1 PKAIREV
8 SKDLRGATKVD
19 LADGR
24 RLGAAQI
31 QGEFLERL
39 SQYAQTELDLDPWQ
53 TQVLNIWRTCLKAIS
68 GGDWE
73 KVTHLVD
80 WAAKK
85 KLLQAYA
92 NRHQL
97 APNDVR
103 LKRLALAY
111 HDLDPASGLRTK
123 LERSGALATFI
134 DANKANCPTAPATTR
149 AHLRGSL
156 IEAAQGA
163 GRLVKAD
170 WVNIKLEDGSAH
182 QFELLDPLANSD
194 WRVDKLL
201 SELQSSQID
210 PFWQGTGV

>member
-1 PKAIREV
+1 MTLFKVGSVDLLLDAIEHGQDFSDLTLANAPKAIREV

-73 KVTHLVD
+73 KVSHLVD

-85 KLLQAYA
+85 ENLLQAYA

-97 APNDVR
+97 AANDVR
-103 LKRLALAY
+103 LKTF
-111 HDLDPASGLRTK
+111 SFGL
-123 LERSGALATFI
+123 
-134 DANKANCPTAPATTR
+134 P
-149 AHLRGSL
+149 
-156 IEAAQGA
+156 
-163 GRLVKAD
+163 
-170 WVNIKLEDGSAH
+170 
-182 QFELLDPLANSD
+182 
-194 WRVDKLL
+194 
-201 SELQSSQID
+201 
-210 PFWQGTGV
+210 